1 MQRFPI
7 TVWPGVLEE
16 PVVAA
21 PSKLVFTAGA
31 AWDATSGWD
40 EWEQYELPPEFYLR
54 NIFDVDLDEDESVAH
69 FIHEWGF
76 LFDWSKDRD
85 DSLGPDLWDMPVDL
99 GDFIWERVEP
109 RLTDGPYWRE
119 RVDRSLMWAPEKRP
133 SGRFELF
140 LETRIGICWLRD
152 LTRLAES
159 YKESGFKRLPAAWES
174 GMYGVGAPESS
185 TEAFDYLVSGI
196 NDALRHLTARILRPD
211 EDAIFATSPFMVSVI
226 QLFNHIAEDV
236 PYTKCANETC
246 GRLFVRQ
253 VDGVS
258 QYGQHRSEGV
268 IYCSNRCARAQAQ
281 RAYRRRKKKS

>member
-1 MQRFPI
+1 M
-7 TVWPGVLEE
+7 LDE

-21 PSKLVFTAGA
+21 PPRLIFTEGA

-40 EWEQYELPPEFYLR
+40 DWDQYELPPEFYLR
-54 NIFDVDLDEDESVAH
+54 SIFDVDVDDDESVAR
-69 FIHEWGF
+69 FIDDWGF
-76 LFDWSKDRD
+76 LFDWSRDRD

-99 GDFIWERVEP
+99 GDFIYERTEP
-109 RLTDGPYWRE
+109 VLTDHGPFWRE
-119 RVDRSLMWAPEKRP
+119 RVDKSLMWEREKRP
-133 SGRFELF
+133 SQRFELF

-152 LTRLAES
+152 LTRLSQSYRES
-159 YKESGFKRLPAAWES
+159 TFKRLPSGWES
-174 GMYGVGAPESS
+174 GKYGVREPE
-185 TEAFDYLVSGI
+185 TADDALDYLVSGI
-196 NDALRHLTARILRPD
+196 NDVLRHLKARLVRPD
-211 EDAIFATSPFMVSVI
+211 EDVIFATSPFMVSVI

-236 PYTKCANETC
+236 AYMKCANETC

-281 RAYRRRKKKS
+281 RAYRRRKKQSDQ